1 MFESI
6 NESFILNRM
15 KQSISNGIDTAE
27 GTFTHDLLSPS
38 ANEIA
43 RLYSQMDY
51 AISQAFLVTAEGE
64 RLTNKSLEFGV
75 ERKDSQKAIGIVTF
89 YGIAGTRIPTST
101 IVSTI
106 SGLQFETIEEATIIS
121 ESVDVKVQAISAGEQ
136 YNIESYVIKSL
147 NTSIGGV
154 TKVEN
159 SERFVGGRLLETD
172 EELRTRTFEK
182 INYPSA
188 SGNAQHYR
196 DWAYEVN
203 GVGAVK
209 VIPVWEGPGTV
220 KVVIVDSNKKP
231 ANSALISEVLE
242 NIEENRPIGVAVTV
256 DTATTVPFTLSISV
270 KQFGSR
276 PFDEIREVITEK
288 VEAYVKEVAF
298 VKETVSYNK
307 IIAILESITEIAEYK
322 DVKIN
327 NLSSGQDLALTSIEI
342 PELERIDIY
351 AYN

>member
-1 MFESI
+1 MFENI

-15 KQSISNGIDTAE
+15 KQSINNGIDTAE

-51 AISQAFLVTAEGE
+51 AVSQAFLVTAEGE
-64 RLTNKSLEFGV
+64 RLTNKALEFGV
-75 ERKDSQKAIGIVTF
+75 ERKNSQKAVGTVTF
-89 YGIAGTRIPTST
+89 YGTAGVRIPKST

-106 SGLQFETIEEATIIS
+106 SNLQYETLEEVTIGS
-121 ESVDVKVQAISAGEQ
+121 ESVDVNAQAINPGEQ
-136 YNIESYVIKSL
+136 YNVGSYAIKSL
-147 NTSIGGV
+147 VTSVSGV

-159 SERFVGGRLLETD
+159 KGSFVGGRLIETD
-172 EELRTRTFEK
+172 EELRERTFQK

-203 GVGAVK
+203 GVGVAK

-231 ANSALISEVLE
+231 ANQALMDEVYE
-242 NIEENRPIGVAVTV
+242 HIEENRPIGVDVTV
-256 DTATTVPFTLSISV
+256 DTATAVPFTLSVSI

-276 PFDEIREVITEK
+276 PFDEIREVFTSK
-288 VEAYVKEVAF
+288 VETYIQQMAF
-298 VKETVSYNK
+298 VKEVVSYNK
-307 IIAILESITEIAEYK
+307 IITILESMTEISEYK

-327 NLSSGQDLALTSIEI
+327 NLNSGQDLVLGSTEI